1 MIVKLQ
7 YSLRFVPRCSGV
19 GIDCNEEGEG
29 WEAWLLAALHPL
41 HLALTADGSP
51 AWAGRRLGGH
61 RDNNGFV
68 HSTST
73 HPHNTEAYMAG
84 IYSIFVTDI

>member
-1 MIVKLQ
+1 MYWALIVMRKV
-7 YSLRFVPRCSGV
+7 RV
-19 GIDCNEEGEG
+19 G
-29 WEAWLLAALHPL
+29 EAWLLAALHPL

-61 RDNNGFV
+61 GDNNGFI

-73 HPHNTEAYMAG
+73 HLHNTEAYLG
-84 IYSIFVTDI
+84 IYSSLVT

>member
-1 MIVKLQ
+1 M
-7 YSLRFVPRCSGV
+7 
-19 GIDCNEEGEG
+19 
-29 WEAWLLAALHPL
+29 AALHPL

-61 RDNNGFV
+61 GDNNGFV

-73 HPHNTEAYMAG
+73 HLHNTEAYVPG
-84 IYSIFVTDI
+84 WDIFYFCDIDI